1 MNKPAINNWGRW
13 GQEDQLGTL
22 NLQTPARILEALKLV
37 KQGKMY
43 NLSVPL
49 EAEGPQHPMF
59 HKTWQ
64 TTFMTTNEDPCA
76 FQVADDVV
84 TMVTHSGTH
93 MDALGHC
100 WNDDQLWNGRTTDNV
115 TSYGINWA
123 GIENVNGFVTRGV
136 MLDVARFK
144 GVEHLALG
152 EVITADDMEACA
164 AHQGVEIRPADVLLL
179 RTGWYTVFHSDREL
193 WSRGEPG
200 PDASCTAWLK
210 EKDVMAIGA
219 DNAAVESY
227 LAEHR
232 SPTSERLH
240 ITSLRDL
247 GVYLIEHVDLEELA
261 ADEVYEF
268 LFMAA
273 PLRLPKATGSPMTPL
288 ALV

>member
-1 MNKPAINNWGRW
+1 MAHTDINNWGRW
-13 GQEDQLGTL
+13 GADDQLGTL
-22 NLQTPARILEALKLV
+22 NLQTPASILRAVQLV

-64 TTFMTTNEDPCA
+64 TTFFTTNTDPCS
-76 FQVADDVV
+76 FHVADDVV

-100 WNDDQLWNGRTTDNV
+100 WNEGKLWNDRGVEHV
-115 TSYGINWA
+115 TSFGINWA
-123 GIENVNGFVTRGV
+123 GIEQVPGFVTRGV
-136 MLDVARFK
+136 MLDIARFK
-144 GVEHLALG
+144 GVDHLGLG
-152 EVITADDMEACA
+152 EVVTAADMDACA
-164 AHQGVEIRPADVLLL
+164 ASQGIEIQSGDVLLV
-179 RTGWYTVFHSDREL
+179 RTGWYRVFSSDNEL
-193 WSRGEPG
+193 WKRGSPG

-210 EKDVMAIGA
+210 EKEIIAIGA
-219 DNAAVESY
+219 DNAAVECYVS
-227 LAEHR
+227 EGR
-232 SPTSERLH
+232 DPNSPRLH
-240 ITSLRDL
+240 ITALRDL
-247 GVYLIEHVDLEELA
+247 GVYLIENLDLEELA
-261 ADEVYEF
+261 RDEIYEF

>member
-1 MNKPAINNWGRW
+1 MSEATINNWGRW
-13 GQEDQLGTL
+13 GEDDQIGTL
-22 NLQTPARILEALKLV
+22 NLQTPEKILKAMQLV
-37 KQGKMY
+37 KKGKIY

-64 TTFMTTNEDPCA
+64 TTFFTTNENPCA

-100 WNDDQLWNGRTTDNV
+100 WNEGKLWNDRGTDNV
-115 TSYGINWA
+115 TSYGIEWA
-123 GIENVNGFVTRGV
+123 GIDNVPGFVTRGV
-136 MLDVARFK
+136 MLDLPRFK
-144 GVEHLALG
+144 GVEHLQMG
-152 EVITADDMEACA
+152 QVITAEEMDACA
-164 AHQGVEIRPADVLLL
+164 DSQQIEIRSGDVLLI
-179 RTGWYTVFHSDREL
+179 RTGWYKVFHNDREL
-193 WSRGEPG
+193 WGKGEPG

-210 EKDVMAIGA
+210 EKDVIAIGA
-219 DNAAVESY
+219 DNAAVEAYVS
-227 LAEHR
+227 EGR
-232 SPTSERLH
+232 SPTSARLH
-240 ITSLRDL
+240 ITALRDL

-261 ADEVYEF
+261 RDEVYEF

-288 ALV
+288 AMV